1 MGDPDLKVI
10 TDGIRTDAGM
20 WDKQSTALGGI
31 HNTVEGLRM
40 TRLEAGLFQVLV
52 SAYMDAVDQ
61 ISSRTSEGRDRM
73 KEVADALAAN
83 ARAYDDHEVDTTKSV
98 NKAY

>member
-20 WDKQSTALGGI
+20 WDKQSATLGGI

-40 TRLEAGLFQVLV
+40 TRLEAGLFQILV

-61 ISSRTSEGRDRM
+61 ISSRTSEGRDRT
-73 KEVADALAAN
+73 KAVADALAVN

-98 NKAY
+98 EKAY